1 MKRMSLIFLVAC
13 FTSISVF
20 AQTSGT
26 LSVSVTTSS
35 VGGNYA
41 PRNIVAIWVEDS
53 SGKFVK
59 TLLAY
64 AANRKTH
71 LNNWETSTTSAGN
84 AYNVTDAIT
93 GATQSAH
100 GTRTC
105 SWNGTDYSGKVV
117 ADGNYNLRM
126 ELTDKNST
134 GNTVSFTF
142 TKGQANQKLTP
153 ANVPSFSSVSI
164 EWKNLVTDVT
174 SKQTESNT
182 IVVYPNPG
190 TGIFN
195 ILGEDIKSV
204 QVRDLSGKLI
214 LKTKHPVI
222 DLSKQ
227 PKGIYLFTVKTR
239 NQTFVEKIIKE

>member
-1 MKRMSLIFLVAC
+1 MKRMSLIFLVVC
-13 FTSISVF
+13 ITSISVF

-26 LSVSVTTSS
+26 LSVAVTTSS
-35 VGGNYA
+35 AGGNYA

-53 SGKFVK
+53 SGNFVK

-64 AANRKTH
+64 AASRKTH

-84 AYNVTDAIT
+84 VYNVTDAIS

-105 SWNGTDYSGKVV
+105 AWNGTDFSGKMV

-134 GNTVSFTF
+134 GNSVSFTF
-142 TKGQANQKLTP
+142 TKSSANQKLTP

-164 EWKNLVTDVT
+164 EWKSLVTDVIP
-174 SKQTESNT
+174 KQTMSNT

-195 ILGEDIKSV
+195 IIGEDIKSV
-204 QVRDLSGKLI
+204 QVKDLSGKTI
-214 LKTKHPVI
+214 LKTKDPVI

-227 PKGIYLFTVKTR
+227 PKGIYLFTIKTKR
-239 NQTFVEKIIKE
+239 QTFVEKIVKG

>member
-1 MKRMSLIFLVAC
+1 MTFLVAC
-13 FTSISVF
+13 ITSISVF

-26 LSVSVTTSS
+26 LSVAVTTSS
-35 VGGNYA
+35 AGGNYA

-53 SGKFVK
+53 SGNFVK

-64 AANRKTH
+64 AASRKTH

-84 AYNVTDAIT
+84 VYNVTDAIS

-105 SWNGTDYSGKVV
+105 TWNGTDFSGKMV

-134 GNTVSFTF
+134 GNSVSFTF
-142 TKGQANQKLTP
+142 IKSTSNQKLTP

-164 EWKNLVTDVT
+164 EWKNLATEVIH
-174 SKQTESNT
+174 KQTKSNT

-195 ILGEDIKSV
+195 IIGEDIKSV
-204 QVRDLSGKLI
+204 QVRDLSGKII
-214 LKTKHPVI
+214 LKTKSPVI
-222 DLSKQ
+222 DLSNQ
-227 PKGIYLFTVKTR
+227 PKGIYLFTIKAKR
-239 NQTFVEKIIKE
+239 QTFVEKIVKG